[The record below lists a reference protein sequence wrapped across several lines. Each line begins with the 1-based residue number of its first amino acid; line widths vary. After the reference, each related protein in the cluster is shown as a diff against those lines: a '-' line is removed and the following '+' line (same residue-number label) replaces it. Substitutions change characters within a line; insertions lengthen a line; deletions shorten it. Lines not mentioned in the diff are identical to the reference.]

1 MTPTQLAYLGILAV
15 CTVASGFVSGSET
28 ALIGI
33 PQERVHRLAERSRRG
48 RAVRILRAEPD
59 RMLSTLL
66 VANNLVNVLAAAV
79 ATTLF
84 IELVGED
91 WGPWVATGV
100 VTAILLVFGEIT
112 PKTLAARYPEQYALV
127 VAPTILRLS
136 RVLSPVA
143 RVFAGITRGLLGLV
157 GVRGEEE
164 TNPVT
169 EDDIRALA
177 ELGERGGE
185 IEEVEREIID
195 ALFSLADRPI
205 REVMTPRVDI
215 VALTRPVTM
224 DAVRQAVAETG
235 HSRYPVVDEDLDTLV
250 GMLYVK
256 DLLRL
261 ADEPTPA
268 EIDRLLRRPIEL
280 PESTTILSALQDIR
294 RRRSAIAIVLDE
306 HGGVEGL
313 ITAKDLLAELVGE
326 LQDEYD
332 PGAPAIVPV
341 DADAWV
347 ADGRLPVEELAR
359 VTATSIPD
367 GPYATVAGLFMA
379 LAGRVPDPGDE
390 VVVDRLR
397 LVVLDM
403 DRNRINRLRVERRR
417 RGGTIGARPGRGAVW

>member
-1 MTPTQLAYLGILAV
+1 
-15 CTVASGFVSGSET
+15 
-28 ALIGI
+28 
-33 PQERVHRLAERSRRG
+33 
-48 RAVRILRAEPD
+48 
-59 RMLSTLL
+59 MLSP
-66 VANNLVNVLAAAV
+66 
-79 ATTLF
+79 
-84 IELVGED
+84 I
-91 WGPWVATGV
+91 
-100 VTAILLVFGEIT
+100 
-112 PKTLAARYPEQYALV
+112 ARL
-127 VAPTILRLS
+127 
-136 RVLSPVA
+136 
-143 RVFAGITRGLLGLV
+143 FAGITRGLLGLV

-164 TNPVT
+164 ANPVT

-261 ADEPTPA
+261 VDEPTPA

-280 PESTTILSALQDIR
+280 PESTTILAALQDIR

-332 PGAPAIVPV
+332 PGSPAIVPV
-341 DADAWV
+341 DADTWV

-359 VTATSIPD
+359 VTAASIPE
-367 GPYATVAGLFMA
+367 GPYTTVAGLFMA

-403 DRNRINRLRVERRR
+403 DRNRINRLRVERSR